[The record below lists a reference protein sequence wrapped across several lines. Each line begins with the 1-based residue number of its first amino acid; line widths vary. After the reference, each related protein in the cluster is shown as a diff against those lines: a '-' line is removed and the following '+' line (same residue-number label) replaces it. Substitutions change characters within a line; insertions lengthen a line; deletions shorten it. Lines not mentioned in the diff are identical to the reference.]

1 MTLCD
6 GGKRC
11 AAVYIIIAADNKL
24 VPSGAGICAER
35 TALLTG
41 ALINRQPGSAIWS
54 HVKVA
59 VQSCGRGGNAIIG
72 QHARPVAD
80 TEVIAALAGGL
91 AEASLR
97 AVKYHLAL
105 VYRVRGQARNQWIGS
120 GPDGFVIL
128 TSVGRRD
135 AGLYP

>member
-59 VQSCGRGGNAIIG
+59 VQSCARGGNAIIG
-72 QHARPVAD
+72 QHARSIAG
-80 TEVIAALAGGL
+80 TEVITTLAEGL
-91 AEASLR
+91 AKATLR
-97 AVKYHLAL
+97 TVKHHLTL
-105 VYRVRGQARNQWIGS
+105 VHRVR
-120 GPDGFVIL
+120 
-128 TSVGRRD
+128 
-135 AGLYP
+135 